1 MSATATLETFKTGGV
16 LPQSFARNII
26 GRVSEGSVVQKL
38 AGTTPIPITGTTISV
53 QTSQPQAG
61 VVGEGQAKPVTN
73 IGVTAKTIKPIKV
86 AALMYWSMEARQ
98 ADQSGYLKLL
108 EKEAAAAITRAFD
121 LAILHGKNAINGQ
134 TIAGVEYINQTAN
147 RIELGAT
154 AKDKGGLTSE
164 LLAGAD
170 LVNLN
175 ENFDFDLDGFA
186 ADKSFKSRIY
196 GATDTL
202 GRPIYSDSVNLK
214 DNLGN
219 LLGLPVAY
227 GRAVSG
233 KVGASADTKVR
244 AFGGDWSALKYGF
257 AEKISIR
264 RTDQATIN
272 DGGTQVN
279 LWQNNMEA
287 MLVEAQFGWVITD
300 KSAFVAYED
309 KVTDPK

>member
-1 MSATATLETFKTGGV
+1 MSATATLETFKTGGI

-73 IGVTAKTIKPIKV
+73 MGVTSKTIKPIKV

-134 TIAGVEYINQTAN
+134 TITGVEYVNQTTN

-170 LVNLN
+170 LVNL
-175 ENFDFDLDGFA
+175 
-186 ADKSFKSRIY
+186 
-196 GATDTL
+196 
-202 GRPIYSDSVNLK
+202 K
-214 DNLGN
+214 DNLGT
-219 LLGLPVAY
+219 LLGLPVSY

-257 AEKISIR
+257 VDKISIR

-287 MLVEAQFGWVITD
+287 MLVEAQFGWVLTD

-309 KVTDPK
+309 KVVDPK